1 MIKARHWISSAA
13 IAGFVFVSSYA
24 HANGI
29 EDITLEGTGC
39 SAASVA
45 KSVSNDRQSMTL
57 VFDSFVAFTGPGIP
71 GSEEV
76 KECRIDLTMQNNDSV
91 GVIMDTRGYVQ
102 LQSGMTGDQH
112 QHIPRAK
119 RSNLVTNFFGQ
130 VGKDYL
136 SRSTATVLAQG
147 NPSSTTVSIML
158 QVAVDKGSN
167 LTGQGQITIDSL
179 DLKLN

>member
-1 MIKARHWISSAA
+1 MIKARHWINSAA

-24 HANGI
+24 QANGI
-29 EDITLEGTGC
+29 ENITLEGAGC
-39 SAASVA
+39 PQGSVG
-45 KSVSNDRQSMTL
+45 KSVSNDRQIMTL

-76 KECRIDLTMQNNDSV
+76 KECRIDLAMQNNDSV

-112 QHIPRAK
+112 QNIPRAK

-130 VGKDYL
+130 VGKDYI